1 MKKHFYTNNEPQNIP
16 RGPMSMSGKKTK
28 EGNCLRNECEQCFFF
43 HLATNI
49 WWLWG
54 YFAKYNITVLL
65 TLWLGPNQTNK
76 WKSSAKHFFPL
87 YLYFLY
93 TCWNCACSGAYIY
106 IMFWLLLDEKKKEK
120 GKKKSSSFTARWM
133 NLTCQSQVIQSLII
147 NVCICFE
154 VWF

>member
-16 RGPMSMSGKKTK
+16 RGPMSTSGKKTK

-120 GKKKSSSFTARWM
+120 GKKKSSSFTAGWM

>member
-1 MKKHFYTNNEPQNIP
+1 
-16 RGPMSMSGKKTK
+16 MSM
-28 EGNCLRNECEQCFFF
+28 NVNNVFFF

-54 YFAKYNITVLL
+54 YFAKSNITVLL

-76 WKSSAKHFFPL
+76 WKSSAQHFFPL

-106 IMFWLLLDEKKKEK
+106 YVLVTARRKEKAKRKKKIILIHSRMSESYLSITSHSK
-120 GKKKSSSFTARWM
+120 SHKKCLHLLW
-133 NLTCQSQVIQSLII
+133 SLILKRLKSALHKS
-147 NVCICFE
+147 FQ
-154 VWF
+154 